1 MQPEQLRIMVESGNY
16 RPEPALVAQAMLRR
30 RGLRALLASD
40 PSVGRVDGK
49 ISPAGRTHEAPAAH
63 PQAA

>member
-30 RGLRALLASD
+30 RGLRELLAAD
-40 PSVGRVDGK
+40 RKVGTLGGR
-49 ISPAGRTHEAPAAH
+49 ISRADRTPEAPAAH